1 MTALMHKFPG
11 MGAAPLPP
19 LEKAITFEPFDPLRT
34 KDLYLAAHAALTGSE
49 SLLDFIDTSRDLARQ
64 AGIESIGIEIL
75 AIMQGSRFSRVI
87 DALSDSVQK
96 NGPVSLS
103 REGLGTLRR
112 VEALIAE
119 AGQNLKRF
127 SDGDFTI
134 IDNLE
139 ARARYDADYHKACL
153 AIEESRMDGI
163 RKEHGAKARAA
174 SRQAEGLATLRSAL
188 GATRP
193 GSPHSLSQGKPPDF
207 ELWIPF
213 AILGVIAVAATVVAV
228 VVAKK

>member
-11 MGAAPLPP
+11 MGAAPLPA
-19 LEKAITFEPFDPLRT
+19 LEKAPILEPFDPPRT
-34 KDLYLAAHAALTGSE
+34 KDLYLAAHAALSGSE
-49 SLLDFIDTSRDLARQ
+49 SLLDFIDSSRDLARQ

-75 AIMQGSRFSRVI
+75 AILQGSRFSRVI
-87 DALSDSVQK
+87 DALQDAVQK
-96 NGPVSLS
+96 NGPVQLT
-103 REGLGTLRR
+103 REGLQTFRR
-112 VEALIAE
+112 VESLLAE
-119 AGQNLKRF
+119 AGQNLKKF

-153 AIEESRMDGI
+153 AIEENRMEGI
-163 RKEHGAKARAA
+163 RREHGAKASAA
-174 SRQAEGLATLRSAL
+174 QRQANGLASLRSAL

-193 GSPHSLSQGKPPDF
+193 GGPHSLSQGKPLDF